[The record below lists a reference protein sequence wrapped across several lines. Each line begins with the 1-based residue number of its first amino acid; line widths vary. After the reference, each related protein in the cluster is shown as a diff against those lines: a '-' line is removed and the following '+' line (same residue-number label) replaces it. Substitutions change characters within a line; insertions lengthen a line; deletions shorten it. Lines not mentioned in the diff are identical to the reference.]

1 MGVRVS
7 KCSEQER
14 KEKEEKIKGERREG
28 RGENC
33 GK

>member
-14 KEKEEKIKGERREG
+14 KEKVKGERREG